1 MILTIKLRLREKEK
15 EGIATNALLEE
26 REVGPYAGAWVIG
39 RQLFLI
45 TFRNRKRLGFPWPNL
60 ITTKIVMRNDK
71 NTSWCKA

>member
-26 REVGPYAGAWVIG
+26 REVGPYAGAWVTG

-45 TFRNRKRLGFPWPNL
+45 TFRNRKRLGFP
-60 ITTKIVMRNDK
+60 
-71 NTSWCKA
+71 